1 MKYKISRKLILGK
14 KGKKITIFNSK
25 KSSIYE
31 LNEIGSL
38 ILKEVDKE
46 KTVEEII
53 NLLKKNYKVQGI
65 DLLNDI
71 NDFIK
76 QLKKKRIIIEE

>member
-14 KGKKITIFNSK
+14 KGKKITIFNSE